1 MKKHYWITTGL
12 ILVSIPV
19 ASAVNIKTR
28 NYRNSFV
35 KFSTINLPKS
45 DYEDMFDSIQIN
57 QDDKVKGVLESVTY
71 FAKDDNKKEK
81 LSICLNSNSLFG
93 EDYCIIPLLGKE
105 YREGDADKC
114 MFWPDETVPAGSSII
129 VSVKQPQIN
138 RGCRMIQAA
147 SVKVGQ
153 NVCIA
158 IICILYALPLCSC
171 I

>member
-71 FAKDDNKKEK
+71 FAKDDNKKESG
-81 LSICLNSNSLFG
+81 LSHI
-93 EDYCIIPLLGKE
+93 
-105 YREGDADKC
+105 
-114 MFWPDETVPAGSSII
+114 
-129 VSVKQPQIN
+129 
-138 RGCRMIQAA
+138 
-147 SVKVGQ
+147 
-153 NVCIA
+153 
-158 IICILYALPLCSC
+158 
-171 I
+171 

>member
-1 MKKHYWITTGL
+1 MERVPGHKHISKAVERMK
-12 ILVSIPV
+12 
-19 ASAVNIKTR
+19 
-28 NYRNSFV
+28 
-35 KFSTINLPKS
+35 
-45 DYEDMFDSIQIN
+45 M
-57 QDDKVKGVLESVTY
+57 
-71 FAKDDNKKEK
+71 
-81 LSICLNSNSLFG
+81 CLQG

-114 MFWPDETVPAGSSII
+114 MFCPDETVPAGSSII

-158 IICILYALPLCSC
+158 IICILYALPLYSC

>member
-1 MKKHYWITTGL
+1 MIHQFQVRL
-12 ILVSIPV
+12 
-19 ASAVNIKTR
+19 NRR
-28 NYRNSFV
+28 NRLLNDELDEV
-35 KFSTINLPKS
+35 
-45 DYEDMFDSIQIN
+45 
-57 QDDKVKGVLESVTY
+57 
-71 FAKDDNKKEK
+71 KEK
-81 LSICLNSNSLFG
+81 IHKKGDKDGISKAVERMKMCLQG

-114 MFWPDETVPAGSSII
+114 MFCSDETVPAGSSII